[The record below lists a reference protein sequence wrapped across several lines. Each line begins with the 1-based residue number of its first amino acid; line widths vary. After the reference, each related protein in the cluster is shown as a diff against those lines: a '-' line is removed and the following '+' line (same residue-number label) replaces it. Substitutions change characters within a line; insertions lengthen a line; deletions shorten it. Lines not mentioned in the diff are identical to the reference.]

1 MGCEFSEYASQY
13 QTGKAQSLINMYQF
27 LAIPNVKFQKPLV
40 PVPKLKKHQINT
52 MFILEAVTY
61 THTHS

>member
-40 PVPKLKKHQINT
+40 PVPKLKKTPNKHN
-52 MFILEAVTY
+52 V
-61 THTHS
+61 HS